1 MSMINRES
9 TLAGG
14 HHPSREMLD
23 AEMRSVKDGV
33 LRMGSLVEQ
42 QILAALQALVD
53 HDAEAALAVMTRD
66 RGVNEVQREVSS
78 LIVTTIATQS
88 PVARDLRF
96 LLALDHV
103 TYELERMG
111 DHATSVAKQARKLA
125 PQPPLAGYLGL
136 PAMARAVADLVRGV
150 LLALIDI
157 DEAKARQVAA
167 GDDAVD
173 ELYHKTFADVLEL
186 HAGRSRQRR
195 SRDAHPV
202 RGQEPGAHRRS
213 GDEHRRGRRLP
224 GHRRDRGPQ
233 RVTGATVQ
241 LSLLRHAHAGD
252 PAKWKGPDA
261 DRPLSPKGRRQADQL
276 ARFLAEHDLRPDLLV
291 SSSKVRA
298 VQTAEAVARVFDM
311 PIHNDGRLADPLDL
325 ATVDAILDMR

>member
-1 MSMINRES
+1 MEPVSLRETS
-9 TLAGG
+9 VAGG

-173 ELYHKTFADVLEL
+173 VLYHKTFADVLDLMRADPEN
-186 HAGRSRQRR
+186 
-195 SRDAHPV
+195 V
-202 RGQEPGAHRRS
+202 
-213 GDEHRRGRRLP
+213 
-224 GHRRDRGPQ
+224 DRGTRILFAAKNLERIGD
-233 RVTGATVQ
+233 RVTNIAEDVV
-241 LSLLRHAHAGD
+241 
-252 PAKWKGPDA
+252 
-261 DRPLSPKGRRQADQL
+261 
-276 ARFLAEHDLRPDLLV
+276 FLATGEIEDLN
-291 SSSKVRA
+291 
-298 VQTAEAVARVFDM
+298 E
-311 PIHNDGRLADPLDL
+311 
-325 ATVDAILDMR
+325 